1 MFRRLCNLWHL
12 SSSRSDLRCIELTNW
27 LRSTTEE
34 WHRAVRE
41 ARRAGIRFSRLEHD
55 YGNQEH
61 ARIEGR
67 ITELERRFEKLA
79 ELVFASIAD
88 IKRSMEERQNE

>member
-12 SSSRSDLRCIELTNW
+12 SNSRSDLRCIELTNW
-27 LRSTTEE
+27 LRSTTDE
-34 WHRAVRE
+34 WHRAV
-41 ARRAGIRFSRLEHD
+41 RLEHD